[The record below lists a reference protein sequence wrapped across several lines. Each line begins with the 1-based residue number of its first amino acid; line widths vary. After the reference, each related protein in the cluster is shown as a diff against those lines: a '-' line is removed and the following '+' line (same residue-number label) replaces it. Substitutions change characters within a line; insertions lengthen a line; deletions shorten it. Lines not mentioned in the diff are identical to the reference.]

1 MAVDPLTALLST
13 GTAIINKIWPD
24 AESKQKRIAELQKL
38 AAAGDSEQLAAEV
51 TLLSGQ
57 LEINREEAK
66 NPNIFVSGWRPFIG
80 WVGGVA
86 MLYQFVVY
94 PLLLWTLEDPAKA
107 PPVLD
112 TGVLFSMVTAMLGIG
127 AMRSHD
133 KAKGVDTKRHG

>member
-1 MAVDPLTALLST
+1 MAFDPLSALLET

-38 AAAGDSEQLAAEV
+38 AANGESEQLAAEV

-57 LEINREEAK
+57 LEINLAEAD
-66 NPNIFVSGWRPFIG
+66 NPNLFVSGWRPFIG
-80 WVGGVA
+80 WVGGIA
-86 MLYQFVVY
+86 MLYQFVIY
-94 PLLLWTLEDPAKA
+94 PLLLWCAKDLDNV